1 MNLETILYIVIAAI
15 ISLIVTVFIYGYK
28 TKYSVRL
35 LWIFGLLRFTTLFS
49 ILVLLINPTFDS
61 ETYSIEK
68 PKLPVLLDNSFSV
81 ASLDQTQKVINV
93 VEKLKH
99 NKALNDKFDILY
111 YEFGSSFQSLDSL
124 SFDQNN
130 TNISSALA
138 AIQELFN
145 SQIAPTI
152 LVSDGNQTLGADYQ
166 YSTTKL
172 KHPVYPVILGDSIKY
187 QDLKIQKLTS
197 NRYSFLKN
205 KFPVEAVLVYSGKDA
220 ISSEFVVTK
229 KGSVVYRE
237 TISFSQIN
245 NTNTVTFALPAQS
258 VGLQDYTAAITPLLV
273 EKNKVNNTKRFAVD
287 VIDQTTNV
295 LIVSGLLHP
304 DIGML
309 KKAITTNQ
317 QRSVTF
323 IKPQDAAAVLNDY
336 QLVILYQPNSAF
348 GPVYK
353 QLKKLKKNSFVFTGV
368 QTDWNFV
375 NKAQNY
381 YSKEVVDQNERVTAR
396 LNSGYGAFGISSIGF
411 SDFPPLQTKFG
422 SLYIN
427 TPHQTILEQYVDG
440 IASESPMLATIEVEG
455 TRHAIW
461 DGQDLWKWRSQSYRD
476 TQSFEDFDAF
486 IGKMVQ
492 YLGSNKRRSRLEVNS
507 DSFYYNNTPIT
518 ISAQYFDKSFVFDPR
533 AELEITVIDTKT
545 KKSTVFPLLLKN
557 NFYEAILNTLEP
569 STYSYTIS
577 VKDQQISRSGNF
589 TIIEFNIEQQ
599 FLNAN
604 STSLQSLAL
613 KTKGAA
619 YYPEQIDA
627 LINQLITNQSYV
639 SIQKSQQKEV
649 PLIFIKWLLALIAL
663 CLFIEW
669 FIRKFNGLI

>member
-93 VEKLKH
+93 VEKLKQ

-245 NTNTVTFALPAQS
+245 NTNTVTFSLPAQS

-273 EKNKVNNTKRFAVD
+273 EK
-287 VIDQTTNV
+287 
-295 LIVSGLLHP
+295 
-304 DIGML
+304 
-309 KKAITTNQ
+309 
-317 QRSVTF
+317 
-323 IKPQDAAAVLNDY
+323 
-336 QLVILYQPNSAF
+336 
-348 GPVYK
+348 K
-353 QLKKLKKNSFVFTGV
+353 Q
-368 QTDWNFV
+368 
-375 NKAQNY
+375 
-381 YSKEVVDQNERVTAR
+381 
-396 LNSGYGAFGISSIGF
+396 
-411 SDFPPLQTKFG
+411 
-422 SLYIN
+422 
-427 TPHQTILEQYVDG
+427 
-440 IASESPMLATIEVEG
+440 
-455 TRHAIW
+455 
-461 DGQDLWKWRSQSYRD
+461 
-476 TQSFEDFDAF
+476 
-486 IGKMVQ
+486 GK
-492 YLGSNKRRSRLEVNS
+492 
-507 DSFYYNNTPIT
+507 
-518 ISAQYFDKSFVFDPR
+518 
-533 AELEITVIDTKT
+533 
-545 KKSTVFPLLLKN
+545 
-557 NFYEAILNTLEP
+557 
-569 STYSYTIS
+569 
-577 VKDQQISRSGNF
+577 
-589 TIIEFNIEQQ
+589 
-599 FLNAN
+599 
-604 STSLQSLAL
+604 
-613 KTKGAA
+613 
-619 YYPEQIDA
+619 
-627 LINQLITNQSYV
+627 
-639 SIQKSQQKEV
+639 
-649 PLIFIKWLLALIAL
+649 
-663 CLFIEW
+663 
-669 FIRKFNGLI
+669 

>member
-93 VEKLKH
+93 VEKLKQ

-229 KGSVVYRE
+229 KGRVVYRE

-245 NTNTVTFALPAQS
+245 NTNTVTFSLPAQS

-368 QTDWNFV
+368 QTDWSFV
-375 NKAQNY
+375 NKGTKLLQQRSCRPKRASNC
-381 YSKEVVDQNERVTAR
+381 SFKLWLWSLWD
-396 LNSGYGAFGISSIGF
+396 F
-411 SDFPPLQTKFG
+411 SNWFCRF
-422 SLYIN
+422 
-427 TPHQTILEQYVDG
+427 
-440 IASESPMLATIEVEG
+440 
-455 TRHAIW
+455 
-461 DGQDLWKWRSQSYRD
+461 
-476 TQSFEDFDAF
+476 
-486 IGKMVQ
+486 
-492 YLGSNKRRSRLEVNS
+492 
-507 DSFYYNNTPIT
+507 
-518 ISAQYFDKSFVFDPR
+518 SA
-533 AELEITVIDTKT
+533 L
-545 KKSTVFPLLLKN
+545 
-557 NFYEAILNTLEP
+557 
-569 STYSYTIS
+569 
-577 VKDQQISRSGNF
+577 
-589 TIIEFNIEQQ
+589 
-599 FLNAN
+599 
-604 STSLQSLAL
+604 
-613 KTKGAA
+613 
-619 YYPEQIDA
+619 
-627 LINQLITNQSYV
+627 TNQIWITLYKHATSNHFRT
-639 SIQKSQQKEV
+639 ICG
-649 PLIFIKWLLALIAL
+649 WH
-663 CLFIEW
+663 C
-669 FIRKFNGLI
+669 